1 MLPSGPL
8 MIEHRLIERVIAL
21 AQLEA
26 RRIDEGATVD
36 TAFAAAMVDFMRTY
50 ADRTHHGKEEDILF
64 RVLADMEISSEDRA
78 LMDELIREHER
89 ARSLVGSLDRAARH
103 AEAGRADARAGAV
116 QALSAI
122 AGLYP
127 DHIRKEDERFFP
139 AAVRY
144 LSAGRRQTML
154 EEFADFD
161 REMIHERY
169 RGAVE
174 SLEDARGIVGRRSG
188 PSGGAPG
195 RGPGAGGGHSPAP
208 GKGGDGA

>member
-21 AQLEA
+21 AQVEA
-26 RRIDEGATVD
+26 RRIDEGGEVD
-36 TAFAAAMVDFMRTY
+36 AALAAAVVDFMRTY

-64 RVLADMEISSEDRA
+64 KVLAKMDISSDDRT

-89 ARSLVGSLDRAARH
+89 ARSLVGALGRAARD
-103 AEAGRADARAGAV
+103 AAAGVADARVGVV

-122 AGLYP
+122 AALYP
-127 DHIRKEDERFFP
+127 EHIRKEDERFFP
-139 AAVRY
+139 AAMRY
-144 LSAGRRQTML
+144 LSTETRQTML
-154 EEFADFD
+154 AEFADFD

-174 SLEDARGIVGRRSG
+174 SLEDARGIVGRRPRPSG
-188 PSGGAPG
+188 RAAGGTSGSGSGGAPTSET
-195 RGPGAGGGHSPAP
+195 GGEAL
-208 GKGGDGA
+208 